1 LSIHQLRHKCILS
14 STLGP
19 PPPIFGPPRISCSI
33 CTQFLPNFIHSIY
46 HSSLAPSMYFSQW
59 ETKRKMDVCHTSRV
73 MLWRSLMDTRNGA
86 KCAMPSHILT
96 ARFDFHQIAEL
107 TWCDWSKEDSN
118 IAYYRCSFCPSHIAP
133 LSTSPRF
140 HIRPL
145 LDRSAP
151 YELLTYSARR
161 TTTPTPRYSYSS
173 AQLAHPVIRL

>member
-1 LSIHQLRHKCILS
+1 MSIHQLRHKCILS

-133 LSTSPRF
+133 AISVLLRGFIYGHYWIVALLMNSSHTLLVELQLLRQD
-140 HIRPL
+140 IR
-145 LDRSAP
+145 
-151 YELLTYSARR
+151 
-161 TTTPTPRYSYSS
+161 TPRRSW
-173 AQLAHPVIRL
+173 HIP